1 MHTYKLANNV
11 FDGPISNLLLILC
24 ILIEIFSRAHAL
36 GGSLKVNDF
45 KFGTFIDNFQSDGAA
60 SKAVKGLIV

>member
-36 GGSLKVNDF
+36 GGSLNDF

>member
-1 MHTYKLANNV
+1 MHTYMFANNV

-24 ILIEIFSRAHAL
+24 SLIEIFSRAHAL
-36 GGSLKVNDF
+36 GGSLNDF
-45 KFGTFIDNFQSDGAA
+45 KFGTFVDHFQSEGTA